1 LLLLSKFYACALRFS
16 NDYYL
21 SVAVAA
27 EDCEDD
33 MHLIQTEPEA
43 PFRNASNLQGD
54 IESLDNANQTL
65 QRAAGRA
72 SPALFYDLAATVV
85 GRLIE
90 CALVRVF
97 SQSTYGGGDSALCM
111 QLCENMRSIAD
122 DVHCSGMKIQ
132 KPDEPSLN
140 RDLDSMALERSLPLV
155 AVDSQ
160 QLATVA
166 DALSSSFLQAVS
178 YPLTPRR
185 LIALK
190 DRNEQATHDA
200 DAKLQAHVE
209 PR

>member
-1 LLLLSKFYACALRFS
+1 
-16 NDYYL
+16 
-21 SVAVAA
+21 
-27 EDCEDD
+27 
-33 MHLIQTEPEA
+33 MHLIQKEPEA
-43 PFRNASNLQGD
+43 PVRNASNLQGD

-122 DVHCSGMKIQ
+122 DDHCSGMKIQ
-132 KPDEPSLN
+132 ERDEPLLN

-155 AVDSQ
+155 VVDSQ